1 MIDVLIA
8 TAVGMLVGGT
18 FALFGAQVPA
28 PPNIAGVMGV
38 VGITLGYM
46 LVANLKG

>member
-1 MIDVLIA
+1 MIDILIA

-38 VGITLGYM
+38 VGITVGYM
-46 LVANLKG
+46 LVTQLKG